1 MSELQK
7 RQRAFYLQEKKILA
21 KILESMKDKAP
32 ICDCGKKMSYNPK
45 LYGLYRCYPCYDEQ
59 EYDYHGT
66 ECHCARC
73 MGE

>member
-1 MSELQK
+1 MNELQK

-45 LYGLYRCYPCYDEQ
+45 GGFKFISWEEED
-59 EYDYHGT
+59 
-66 ECHCARC
+66 
-73 MGE
+73 